1 MNLHNPSHP
10 QHQRIHLA
18 SRSPRRREL
27 LTQIGV
33 AFDTL
38 IFRDGTRAD
47 RETDET
53 PLAGE
58 DPLDYVQRVARAK
71 AEHGWRCVGWR
82 KLLPQPV
89 LSADTTLEFEGRI
102 IGKPVDAQDAAN
114 ILGALSGKT
123 HRVLTAVAVY
133 QDQRIETAL
142 SVSEVRFSTLDA
154 ASIRRYV
161 ASGEPMDKAGAYG
174 IQGKAGVFV
183 EHIVGSY
190 TGIMGLPLHET
201 ALLLRR
207 FGYSV

>member
-1 MNLHNPSHP
+1 MCNGWP
-10 QHQRIHLA
+10 
-18 SRSPRRREL
+18 
-27 LTQIGV
+27 
-33 AFDTL
+33 
-38 IFRDGTRAD
+38 
-47 RETDET
+47 
-53 PLAGE
+53 
-58 DPLDYVQRVARAK
+58 VQRPSN
-71 AEHGWRCVGWR
+71 GWRCVGWR
-82 KLLPQPV
+82 KV
-89 LSADTTLEFEGRI
+89 VATAGAVGRYHARI
-102 IGKPVDAQDAAN
+102 RRAHHRQAGRCTGYRQSSSVIFPGKP
-114 ILGALSGKT
+114 
-123 HRVLTAVAVY
+123 TACGRRWPY

-207 FGYSV
+207 FGYSVELSRDGFGGNAGAVCAHLLPGVTKACPVSRQLS